1 MGIAKQSLSFTN
13 FCGIILLCDLCRK
26 RHLNSSASVEQDY
39 SASKLSESGLFYD
52 GHNIHS
58 PTNAAL
64 ILENI
69 KQEVESL
76 DADYLDEKS
85 LYSSRKRLSA
95 DIAGV
100 PGMDDGFDSV
110 RYSLK
115 ACKQEGDSLGDDAD
129 NIFNLFA
136 SLFDSSLTGTTRFTL
151 FILHLVL
158 NLEKKLYFSR
168 LKFHMVQAYIAF
180 VCLKFATG
188 IMYAT
193 FRRRDFLSLLVIKL

>member
-1 MGIAKQSLSFTN
+1 MIF
-13 FCGIILLCDLCRK
+13 FRK
-26 RHLNSSASVEQDY
+26 RHLNSGASVEQDY

-52 GHNIHS
+52 GQNIHS

-76 DADYLDEKS
+76 DADYLDDKS
-85 LYSSRKRLSA
+85 LYSSRKRSSA
-95 DIAGV
+95 DVPGI

-129 NIFNLFA
+129 NIFNSFA
-136 SLFDSSLTGTTRFTL
+136 SLFDTSLTGNIHTHIYIYNTVSRNIYVVHFL
-151 FILHLVL
+151 FPV
-158 NLEKKLYFSR
+158 
-168 LKFHMVQAYIAF
+168 KF
-180 VCLKFATG
+180 G
-188 IMYAT
+188 
-193 FRRRDFLSLLVIKL
+193 

>member
-1 MGIAKQSLSFTN
+1 MRKKCNQTGIILSYELIKYEFKMGIAKQSLSFTN

-100 PGMDDGFDSV
+100 PGMDDGFDSL

-136 SLFDSSLTGTTRFTL
+136 SLFDSSLTGRYCKIYVVHFPFT
-151 FILHLVL
+151 V
-158 NLEKKLYFSR
+158 
-168 LKFHMVQAYIAF
+168 KF
-180 VCLKFATG
+180 G
-188 IMYAT
+188 
-193 FRRRDFLSLLVIKL
+193 

>member
-1 MGIAKQSLSFTN
+1 M
-13 FCGIILLCDLCRK
+13 
-26 RHLNSSASVEQDY
+26 NSGASVEQDY

-52 GHNIHS
+52 GQNIHS

-76 DADYLDEKS
+76 DADYLDDKS
-85 LYSSRKRLSA
+85 LYSSRKRSSA
-95 DIAGV
+95 DVPGI

-129 NIFNLFA
+129 NIFNSFA
-136 SLFDSSLTGTTRFTL
+136 SLFDTSLTGNIHTHIYIYNTVSRNIYVVHFL
-151 FILHLVL
+151 FPV
-158 NLEKKLYFSR
+158 
-168 LKFHMVQAYIAF
+168 KF
-180 VCLKFATG
+180 G
-188 IMYAT
+188 
-193 FRRRDFLSLLVIKL
+193 